1 MNPKVLLVED
11 EDFFRQMVA
20 MNFER
25 EGFTVLQA
33 DNGIDGLK
41 LAEQEQP
48 DLVILDLV
56 MPGLLGFEVC
66 KALRDNPAFSKTP
79 ILVMSAKSYKPD
91 IDKAIELGADA
102 YLVKPV
108 ELDDLMNIAREHIKK
123 RNAGA

>member
-1 MNPKVLLVED
+1 
-11 EDFFRQMVA
+11 MVA